1 MTKLQMQ
8 IVINHHELRIR
19 ELEKN
24 ICIYAR
30 ENMGFIDFYDDKEAN
45 DKAAIKYFEEFPGF
59 DSNHNCFN

>member
-24 ICIYAR
+24 KADMYEMLDYLQGIFNHESKSVTILDVDKIELLLKKAR
-30 ENMGFIDFYDDKEAN
+30 GE
-45 DKAAIKYFEEFPGF
+45 
-59 DSNHNCFN
+59 